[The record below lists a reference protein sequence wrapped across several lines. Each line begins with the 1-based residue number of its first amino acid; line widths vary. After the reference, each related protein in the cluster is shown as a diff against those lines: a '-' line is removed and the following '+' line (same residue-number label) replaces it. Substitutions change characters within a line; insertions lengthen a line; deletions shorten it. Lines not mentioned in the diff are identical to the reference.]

1 MSLIGVV
8 LAAGKGTRM
17 KSSVPKVLHPVC
29 GKPMVHHVVDSLG
42 KISAD
47 QIYIVVGFGGDSI
60 KDSFS
65 NDKLTF
71 VEQKEQLGTGHA
83 VLQASNKFNND
94 TSDVVLVLAG
104 DCPLISP
111 NTLNSLVHYHNNSGA
126 KATVLTANLEDPA
139 KYGRIIRAS
148 DGELLGIREA
158 KDCSPEDLLVK
169 EINTG
174 VFCFDKTFL
183 VDGLAELGTNN
194 TQGEYYLTDIIHILK
209 KKNERVE
216 AFCLHDFTEVLG
228 ANTRQDLAVLNAIG
242 FDKKNQE
249 IMLSGVSIIDPKSTF
264 IDQDVYIGEDT
275 VIHPFSV
282 IKGHSVVGK
291 HCIIESHTVLTDVN
305 LEDHTVVPAFENC
318 SPIGNI
324 G

>member
-17 KSSVPKVLHPVC
+17 KSSIPKVLHPVC

-47 QIYIVVGFGGDSI
+47 QIFIVVGFGGDSI
-60 KDSFS
+60 KGSFS
-65 NDKLTF
+65 NDSLTF
-71 VEQKEQLGTGHA
+71 VEQREQLGTGHA
-83 VLQASNKFNND
+83 VLQAANEFNKD

-111 NTLNSLVHYHNNSGA
+111 DTLNSLVQEHNKSKA
-126 KATVLTANLEDPA
+126 KATVLTASLDDPA
-139 KYGRIIRAS
+139 RYGRIIRAS
-148 DGELLGIREA
+148 DGELLGITEA
-158 KDCSPEDLLVK
+158 KDCSSEELLVK

-209 KKNERVE
+209 EKKERVG
-216 AFCLHDFTEVLG
+216 AYCLGDFTEVLG
-228 ANTRQDLAVLNAIG
+228 ANTRQDLAVLNGIG

-249 IMLSGVSIIDPKSTF
+249 LMLSGVSIIDPKSTF

-282 IKGHSVVGK
+282 IKGRSVIGK
-291 HCIIESHTVLTDVN
+291 NCIIESHTLLTDVN
-305 LEDHTVVPAFENC
+305 LEDSTVVRAFENR
-318 SPIGNI
+318 SFSGDIG
-324 G
+324 